1 MTSRQGK
8 GRQVTSSF
16 FNVSIRAQ
24 YIELI
29 ITIFQTIQFIHL
41 KIRNMKKLVFLFA
54 MVLAVSM
61 AMAQKIATVTQN
73 GNYNTADVF
82 QNSMD
87 GDANSI
93 YATQSG
99 DFNDLITE
107 QRGNN
112 NYLELTQGG
121 DFNEAIMEQYSK
133 GTAPNLNN
141 ALLVQSGLWNE
152 ATLSQKEDPLN
163 FPDNSH
169 NVGRMTQ
176 SGNNNSYALNQGGNE
191 WNPLNENYLVQSGND
206 NEANVDQFGYTDFSD
221 IRQFGTSNEASLIQT
236 AGQGGAGTATS
247 YSVQLGTDN
256 QLDILQDY
264 DPLSQYANSYQN
276 GVGNT
281 TNIRQEGNGAQTVVA
296 VEDGTDAIFIE
307 QIGF

>member
-1 MTSRQGK
+1 
-8 GRQVTSSF
+8 
-16 FNVSIRAQ
+16 
-24 YIELI
+24 
-29 ITIFQTIQFIHL
+29 
-41 KIRNMKKLVFLFA
+41 MKKLVFLFA

-121 DFNEAIMEQYSK
+121 DFNDATMEQFSK

-141 ALLVQSGLWNE
+141 ALLVQSGLWNTV
-152 ATLSQKEDPLN
+152 TLSQKEDPLN

-176 SGNNNSYALNQGGNE
+176 SGNHNTYVLNQGGNE
-191 WNPLNENYLVQSGND
+191 WNPLNENYLVQSGNN
-206 NEANVDQFGYTDFSD
+206 NEADVDQFGYTDFSD

-276 GVGNT
+276 GGGNT
-281 TNIRQEGNGAQTVVA
+281 TNLRQEGNGAQTVVA